1 MAAEL
6 EADRQALRER
16 LIGKHYLGWAH
27 FAFTTLGC
35 LFAIAFALSRLAHLR
50 PAQWLIVPAA
60 FLIANLAEYLGHK
73 GPMHHRRR
81 GLGLVF
87 RRHTLEHHRFFT
99 HQAMAY
105 QHSRDFKLVLFPP
118 VMLLFFLGGIATP
131 IGAAFFILFGAN
143 VGWLFVAT
151 ATGYFLLYE
160 WLHFSYHLPH
170 AHPIAQLPLVVRL
183 RAHHTVHHDPSRMAR
198 YHFNISF
205 PICDR
210 LFGTCAPPD
219 SAPPSDSD

>member
-1 MAAEL
+1 MAFGL
-6 EADRQALRER
+6 EEDREALRQR
-16 LIGKHYLGWAH
+16 LIGRRYRGWAH
-27 FAFTTLGC
+27 FAFTSLGC
-35 LFAIAFALSRLAHLR
+35 LSTIAFAISRLHHVR
-50 PAQWLIVPAA
+50 PAQWLTVPAA
-60 FLIANLAEYLGHK
+60 FLIANAAEYFGHK

-81 GLGLVF
+81 GLSLVF

-99 HQAMAY
+99 HQAMAFD
-105 QHSRDFKLVLFPP
+105 STRDFKLVLFPP

-131 IGAAFFILFGAN
+131 IGVACFVLFGAN

-151 ATGYFLLYE
+151 ATGYFLCYE

-183 RAHHTVHHDPSRMAR
+183 RRHHTLHHDPSRMAR
-198 YHFNISF
+198 YHFNITF

-210 LFGTCAPPD
+210 LFGTCAAPEPGSPD
-219 SAPPSDSD
+219 SD